1 MRQKNYLMR
10 HKSQE
15 GQRKVTRSLMLDRSV
30 NKLIT
35 FLLVK
40 YNCDS
45 RFTALRHLAWEK
57 LFCPLK
63 LSNVTLMSSLRSA
76 SQPSINN

>member
-1 MRQKNYLMR
+1 MYLMR

-15 GQRKVTRSLMLDRSV
+15 GQRKVTRSLMLDCSV

-35 FLLVK
+35 SLLVK

-45 RFTALRHLAWEK
+45 RFTSLRHLAWEK

-63 LSNVTLMSSLRSA
+63 LSNVTLTSSLRSA